1 MTEKHEHILIVSN
14 SNYQNYFFK
23 LLWLSILYV
32 SRVNEEKVKPSGEPV
47 LGLVTKELIELSKE
61 FGFHPE
67 GGERC
72 DHSSRVRHP
81 GMWSQVGLRKHHY
94 EQS

>member
-1 MTEKHEHILIVSN
+1 M
-14 SNYQNYFFK
+14 
-23 LLWLSILYV
+23 
-32 SRVNEEKVKPSGEPV
+32 KPSGEPV

-61 FGFHPE
+61 LGFHPE

-81 GMWSQVGLRKHHY
+81 GM
-94 EQS
+94 

>member
-1 MTEKHEHILIVSN
+1 MPYCWLSYDWKNEYILIVSY

-23 LLWLSILYV
+23 LLWLGILYV
-32 SRVNEEKVKPSGEPV
+32 SRVNEDQVKPSGEPV

-72 DHSSRVRHP
+72 DHSPRARHP
-81 GMWSQVGLRKHHY
+81 GMWS
-94 EQS
+94 